1 MGMVQLSFTLIMEGN
16 ADVNAARE
24 DGVTA
29 LMLASQQGNDAVVY
43 YLLIKEGNADANAA
57 RENGVTALMLASQNG
72 HDAVVSY

>member
-29 LMLASQQGNDAVVY
+29 LMLASQQGNDAVVSI
-43 YLLIKEGNADANAA
+43 LIKEGNADANAA